1 VIAITANAQ
10 IGAKTKSSNQLT
22 GIWQNNEFG
31 YQMTLIMNADGSGEF
46 DGDEIKYVAKNGVF
60 TLTIVR
66 QQTTQNYNYTLNGNS
81 LTLSGGD
88 LEQPITMTR
97 AGSQGESALATP
109 PADPPTPPGGVD
121 KNLFG
126 AWYGNTESM
135 EFKADGTC
143 LYNGV
148 SLAYSAI
155 NGQVTLTTQRGS
167 AVIPYTVKGNELVMT
182 VNGQQYTYNK
192 GQASNKQPASTG
204 NKSIPQE
211 LAGHWCVMSSTSS
224 SSGGSFSSECIQLNP
239 DGTYIY
245 TSESSRSV
253 NTPDLAGGTSSQ
265 GGDRGTWWME
275 GERLFYNSPTY
286 GAGSY
291 RLEKRNHPKNTSD
304 PMIVL
309 DGKAFVTTKLKPAW
323 R

>member
-1 VIAITANAQ
+1 MRILTIPLLVLAITANAQ
-10 IGAKTKSSNQLT
+10 IGAKAKSNQLT
-22 GIWQNNEFG
+22 GVWHNNEFG

-46 DGDEIKYVAKNGVF
+46 DGDEIKYTAQNGVF
-60 TLTIVR
+60 SLTIVQ
-66 QQTTQNYNYTLNGNS
+66 QQTTQNYKYTLSGNS

-97 AGSQGESALATP
+97 AGTGTQENVSSTVSAS
-109 PADPPTPPGGVD
+109 DGVVD
-121 KNLFG
+121 QSLVG
-126 AWYGNTESM
+126 IWSGNNESM

-143 LYNGV
+143 SYNGNTFKYTT
-148 SLAYSAI
+148 SNGQITLITQQGSAI
-155 NGQVTLTTQRGS
+155 
-167 AVIPYTVKGNELVMT
+167 IPYMVKAGQLIIT
-182 VNGQQYTYNK
+182 ANGQQFTYNK
-192 GQASNKQPASTG
+192 GAANKQPASTG
-204 NKSIPQE
+204 NKTLPQE
-211 LAGHWCVMSSTSS
+211 LAGHWCVMNSTAN
-224 SSGGSFSSECIQLNP
+224 SFSSECIQLNP

-253 NTPDLAGGTSSQ
+253 NTPDIVGGTSSQ

-286 GAGSY
+286 GTGSY
-291 RLEKRNHPKNTSD
+291 RLEKRNHPKNTGD

-309 DGKAFVTTKLKPAW
+309 DGKAYVTTKLKPAW